1 MIKSEMLAY
10 EDIKKQLDKKDKIG
24 IITCNNCARLCGV
37 GGMEKAE
44 ELEGKLSKDGYK
56 VASISDMLV
65 ACNFE
70 YYKDA
75 NVSPDATALLVL
87 GCPVGLKVVEQVYKD
102 KKAVKCAEAVGAFI
116 FSPSINRL
124 KVEEVFAGCEAKKGT
139 EYSILTGEA
148 LKDQKM

>member
-10 EDIKKQLDKKDKIG
+10 EDIKKQIDKKEKLG

-37 GGMEKAE
+37 GGPEKAE
-44 ELEGKLSKDGYK
+44 ELEEKLSKDGYQ
-56 VASISDMLV
+56 VVSTSDMLV

-75 NVSPDATALLVL
+75 NVSPDANALLVL
-87 GCPVGLKVVEQVYKD
+87 GCPVGAKVVEQIYAD
-102 KKAVKCAEAVGAFI
+102 KKLVKCTEAVGAFI
-116 FSPSINRL
+116 FSPAKNRL
-124 KVEEVFAGCEAKKGT
+124 KVEEVFKGNEDKKGT
-139 EYSILTGEA
+139 EYSLLTGES